1 MKSSGSGDPAVN
13 SLSPSSDLHERI
25 RRRAEQIYEQSGKVP
40 GRDAENW
47 SQAEIEIQQESNVPA
62 ARRAIVIR
70 IDGVQYVGE
79 YDRETSGDYAPGE
92 FGRGASVPVRFEGDR
107 MFIKRPNGQ
116 ELETRI
122 VKKIG

>member
-1 MKSSGSGDPAVN
+1 MKSSSSGDSAERSP
-13 SLSPSSDLHERI
+13 SPSSALHDRI
-25 RRRAEQIYEQSGKVP
+25 RRRAEQIYVRNGKVP

-47 SQAEIEIQQESNVPA
+47 AQAEREIQQESHLSAPK
-62 ARRAIVIR
+62 RAIIIR
-70 IDGVQYVGE
+70 VDGVQYVGE
-79 YDRETSGDYAPGE
+79 YDRESCDYSPGE
-92 FGRGASVPVRFEGDR
+92 FGRGVSVPVRFEGDR

>member
-1 MKSSGSGDPAVN
+1 MKSPGSGDPAEK
-13 SLSPSSDLHERI
+13 SMSPSSDLHERI

-47 SQAEIEIQQESNVPA
+47 AQAEVEIRQEADSSAPK
-62 ARRAIVIR
+62 RAVVIR
-70 IDGVQYVGE
+70 VDGVQYVGE
-79 YDRETSGDYAPGE
+79 YDRESSDYIPGE
-92 FGRGASVPVRFEGDR
+92 FGRGVSIPVRFEGDR
-107 MFIKRPNGQ
+107 MFITRPNGQ